1 MSVRVVAVVVSNDEP
16 QYLQSALA
24 ALANQSFRVERTLV
38 VDSSSNPEVDEVL
51 NSFVSSSSHNAVL
64 QIKESASFAELAAT
78 GIKQA
83 LQGYESIDDIAIWLL
98 HDDSA
103 PEVHALAEL
112 VRALELSPLVAIA
125 SPKQVSFENPKL
137 IEQMGLTVTKSLKP
151 FSLVTNE
158 LDQKQFDSMSDVLA
172 VTSSAMLIRAT
183 SWADLGG
190 YSLDAPELAAD
201 IDLGIRAR
209 HNGNRVIVV
218 PTARVRHAQLTL
230 SGKRKKKWLG
240 GSVKYGIAKATNH
253 LRLSHSPL
261 LLAFLYWLA
270 LPAYSAIQVLWLLL
284 VKRPDRIL
292 FTLKANLWAFFTIR
306 ARLRDRHGFQVKK
319 FAQLFATREQVK
331 AKARLAF
338 EYAEQKLKL
347 DSFGSSATPLRS
359 NLGFAA
365 SGGLWWMFALIAIS
379 WQFLPLGESVNGGF
393 ALPLSDSWLQLF
405 SNTGAS
411 FQSVGLGLAAP
422 SDPFNWILLAI
433 GSLTFWAPNLALSG
447 LLLLAKALA
456 FAGAWRLIS
465 LVTARGS
472 LKSILALVYAFWPA
486 LTVSQNEGNFPAVIF
501 SIALPWFIFSL
512 ARAAR
517 IGATTSVRSSEQAW
531 SWIAVSGLLFA
542 VVTLSAPSS
551 LLALAVIGF
560 VFAVIAYKRVG
571 SLLFIALPT
580 AALVLPYWLFQI
592 LGNDN
597 WLGILAD
604 PTIAIPVEKKILLD
618 QVIGGDHL
626 LGWAALGFL
635 GLAILSLLS
644 KAKGILLAWFIAFV
658 AFANLIFISGVS
670 FTGGGVGSIFVDPTL
685 TVQNSTAPAL
695 MLLVLA
701 VLVAMAL
708 WLESLTRNGIRA
720 LVVGVAGLAVVGPLA
735 VSSALSVSEVSF
747 GQARNIPAIVTAEA
761 AAGSPLKLL
770 VITSDEDMH
779 FRAEVI
785 WPDGVRLDTIS
796 TAYRLS
802 ALNSGTLK
810 DSPEQDLIADL
821 VATLVSANGKNLTDS
836 FKKSGI
842 GYVVVPHRD
851 GNGDLGVAL
860 NSVPQL
866 EEVGVTEF
874 GQLWRVR
881 EVSVQGKMELPLW
894 SITKGVQLGVL
905 VGFML
910 LALPTSRGR
919 KKQTQLSPVE
929 SFNTEESE

>member
-24 ALANQSFRVERTLV
+24 ALDNQSFRVERTLV
-38 VDSSSNPEVDEVL
+38 VDSSSNPEVDKVL
-51 NSFVSSSSHNAVL
+51 DTFVSSSSHNAVL

-78 GIKQA
+78 GIKQV
-83 LQGYESIDDIAIWLL
+83 LQGYGSIDDIAIWLL

-137 IEQMGLTVTKSLKP
+137 IEQMGLTVTRSLKP

-183 SWADLGG
+183 TWADLGG

-218 PTARVRHAQLTL
+218 PTARVRHAQLSL
-230 SGKRKKKWLG
+230 AGKRKKKWLG
-240 GSVKYGIAKATNH
+240 GSVKYGVAKATNH

-270 LPAYSAIQVLWLLL
+270 LPVYSIIQVIWLLL

-306 ARLRDRHGFQVKK
+306 ARLRDRHGYPIKK

-331 AKARLAF
+331 AKTRLAF

-347 DSFGSSATPLRS
+347 ESFSSTVTPLRPS
-359 NLGFAA
+359 LGFAA

-379 WQFLPLGESVNGGF
+379 WQFLPLGESVIGGF

-411 FQSVGLGLAAP
+411 YQSIGLGLAAP
-422 SDPFNWILLAI
+422 SDPFNWVLLAI
-433 GSLTFWAPNLALSG
+433 GSLTFWAPNLALTS
-447 LLLLAKALA
+447 LLLLTKAFA

-465 LVTARGS
+465 LITARGS
-472 LKSILALVYAFWPA
+472 LRSILALVYAFWPA
-486 LTVSQNEGNFPAVIF
+486 LTVAQNEGNFPAVIF

-517 IGATTSVRSSEQAW
+517 IGATTSVRSAEQAW

-542 VVTLSAPSS
+542 VVTLSAPSV
-551 LLALAVIGF
+551 LLGLVAIGILI
-560 VFAVIAYKRVG
+560 AVIAFKRVG

-580 AALVLPYWLFQI
+580 GALVLPYWVFQI
-592 LGNDN
+592 LGNNN
-597 WLGILAD
+597 WLGMLAD
-604 PTIAIPVEKKILLD
+604 PTISLPSEKSNLVNQL
-618 QVIGGDHL
+618 IGGDQL
-626 LGWAALGFL
+626 LGWAALGL
-635 GLAILSLLS
+635 IGLALFSLLS
-644 KAKGILLAWFIAFV
+644 KAKGVLVAWFIALI
-658 AFANLIFISGVS
+658 ALANLIFVSGIS
-670 FTGGGVGSIFVDPTL
+670 FTGGGVGSIFVDPTV
-685 TVQNSTAPAL
+685 TVQNSSAPAL
-695 MLLVLA
+695 MLLALS
-701 VLVAMAL
+701 VLVAVAL
-708 WLESLTRNGIRA
+708 WLESLTRNGVRA
-720 LVVGVAGLAVVGPLA
+720 LVVGIAGLAVAGPLA
-735 VSSALSVSEVSF
+735 VSSALSINQTSF

-770 VITSDEDMH
+770 VITSDKDMH
-779 FRAEVI
+779 FRSEVI
-785 WPDGVRLDTIS
+785 WPDGVKLDTIS

-802 ALNSGTLK
+802 SLNAGTLK
-810 DSPEQDLIADL
+810 DSPGQELIANL
-821 VATLVSANGKNLTDS
+821 VANLVSANGKNLTDS

-842 GYVVVPHRD
+842 GYVVVPDRD

-860 NSVPQL
+860 NSVSQL

-881 EVSVQGKMELPLW
+881 EVSAQGKTELPLW

-929 SFNTEESE
+929 NFGSEESE